1 MVECTLATN
10 TFTNSMN
17 WNFENKSEDDST
29 GTLLWINNKE
39 ESLPQWF
46 NWLYFT
52 LRLIQGF
59 ISLSAN
65 LLTIVVILKFP
76 ELRRSCTNYF
86 VASLAIADAFSGL
99 LTFIQIGTIYI
110 FHPHTDSWISACN
123 FELFINLSS
132 LFGNL
137 YGMLSITVDRFI
149 YIQWPLNYYSIVT
162 PARSLSVLFCIW
174 AFIIL
179 QVLLSL
185 VFGSKLTY
193 GIPCRYS
200 IVLVS
205 TLYTV
210 QINVQFYAITVT
222 IVMIYILIGL
232 LVNKLARQVG
242 NLEPHIANMESNKKA
257 KKERKTIKV
266 MAMVLGVY
274 LGSYLPTA
282 IYHPIVAT
290 MTQTVII
297 VVLSRLVNQYVMDHR
312 FTWCKSKELAK
323 GWKAALPRRQSHHNF
338 I

>member
-1 MVECTLATN
+1 MDESTSATS
-10 TFTNSMN
+10 TFTSNMN
-17 WNFENKSEDDST
+17 WDFENKSEDDT
-29 GTLLWINNKE
+29 TILGIANKE

-59 ISLSAN
+59 ISLSVN
-65 LLTIVVILKFP
+65 MLTIVVILKFP

-86 VASLAIADAFSGL
+86 VASLAIADALSGI
-99 LTFIQIGTIYI
+99 LTFIQIGTMFI
-110 FHPHTDSWISACN
+110 FHPHTHSWISACN
-123 FELFINLSS
+123 FELFINLIST
-132 LFGNL
+132 FGNL

-162 PARSLSVLFCIW
+162 PARSLLALFCIW

-193 GIPCRYS
+193 GMPCRYS
-200 IVLVS
+200 ITLVS

-210 QINVQFYAITVT
+210 QISVQFYAITVI

-232 LVNKLARQVG
+232 LATKLARQVG
-242 NLEPHIANMESNKKA
+242 NLEPHNENIESNKKA

-290 MTQTVII
+290 MPQTTTI
-297 VVLSRLVNQYVMDHR
+297 VVVSRLVY
-312 FTWCKSKELAK
+312 
-323 GWKAALPRRQSHHNF
+323 
-338 I
+338 

>member
-1 MVECTLATN
+1 MAEFTSATN

-17 WNFENKSEDDST
+17 LDFENKSGDDGN
-29 GTLLWINNKE
+29 GTVLGKTTKE

-46 NWLYFT
+46 NWLYFI

-65 LLTIVVILKFP
+65 LLTIIVILKYP

-110 FHPHTDSWISACN
+110 FDPDTYSWISACN

-132 LFGNL
+132 VFGNL

-149 YIQWPLNYYSIVT
+149 YIQWPLSYYSIVT
-162 PARSLSVLFCIW
+162 PARSLLALFCIW
-174 AFIIL
+174 AFIIF
-179 QVLLSL
+179 QFILSL

-193 GIPCRYS
+193 GMPCRYS
-200 IVLVS
+200 IILVS

-210 QINVQFYAITVT
+210 QITVQFYAITVT
-222 IVMIYILIGL
+222 IVMIYIIIGFL
-232 LVNKLARQVG
+232 AAKLANQVG
-242 NLEPHIANMESNKKA
+242 NLEPHSANIESNKKA

-266 MAMVLGVY
+266 MAMVLGIY
-274 LGSYLPTA
+274 LGTYLPTA
-282 IYHPIVAT
+282 IYHPIVST
-290 MTQTVII
+290 RTQTVTI
-297 VVLSRLVNQYVMDHR
+297 VVVSR
-312 FTWCKSKELAK
+312 
-323 GWKAALPRRQSHHNF
+323 
-338 I
+338 

>member
-1 MVECTLATN
+1 MAELTSATN

-17 WNFENKSEDDST
+17 LDFENKSGDDGKST
-29 GTLLWINNKE
+29 VLVGITNKE

-46 NWLYFT
+46 NWLYFI

-65 LLTIVVILKFP
+65 LLTIIVILKYP

-110 FHPHTDSWISACN
+110 FDPDTYSWISACN

-132 LFGNL
+132 VFGNL

-149 YIQWPLNYYSIVT
+149 YIQWPLSYYSIVT
-162 PARSLSVLFCIW
+162 PVRSLLVLFCIW

-179 QVLLSL
+179 QVLLSI

-193 GIPCRYS
+193 GMPCRYS
-200 IVLVS
+200 IILVS
-205 TLYTV
+205 RLYTV
-210 QINVQFYAITVT
+210 QITVQFYAITVT
-222 IVMIYILIGL
+222 IVMIYIIIGFL
-232 LVNKLARQVG
+232 ATKLARQVG
-242 NLEPHIANMESNKKA
+242 NLHVELDLHNVNIESNKKA

-290 MTQTVII
+290 MSQTRAI
-297 VVLSRLVNQYVMDHR
+297 VVVSR
-312 FTWCKSKELAK
+312 
-323 GWKAALPRRQSHHNF
+323 
-338 I
+338 